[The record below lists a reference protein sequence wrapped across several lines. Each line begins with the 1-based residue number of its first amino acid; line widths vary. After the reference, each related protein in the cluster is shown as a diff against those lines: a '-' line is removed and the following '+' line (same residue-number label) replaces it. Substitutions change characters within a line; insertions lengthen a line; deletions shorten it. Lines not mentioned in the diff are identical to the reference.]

1 MNQTNDA
8 LRTLVDLRTTIQRD
22 RIAFNNRLRA
32 IERGVDVAGER
43 ELGVYQRYHNRFSDL
58 EAEITDDLR
67 DLAGDSQIIQRM
79 CAVKGVSFT
88 LAAKVVSLIDI
99 SRADHVSNLWRYAGY
114 AVVDGKR
121 ERMHKGEKSHYNR
134 RLKTACFQVAESFL
148 KSRSP
153 YSNVYYEAKKYYLA
167 NRPDWTKN
175 HCHLAAMGKMIK
187 VWLSHVFLIWRQLEG
202 LPVNEPYVISHMG
215 HVDYITPQEM
225 GWEE

>member
-99 SRADHVSNLWRYAGY
+99 QRASNVSSLWRYAGY

-225 GWEE
+225 GWME

>member
-225 GWEE
+225 GWME

>member
-1 MNQTNDA
+1 
-8 LRTLVDLRTTIQRD
+8 
-22 RIAFNNRLRA
+22 
-32 IERGVDVAGER
+32 
-43 ELGVYQRYHNRFSDL
+43 
-58 EAEITDDLR
+58 
-67 DLAGDSQIIQRM
+67 M

-99 SRADHVSNLWRYAGY
+99 QRASNVSSLWRYAGY

-153 YSNVYYEAKKYYLA
+153 YSNVYYEAKEYYLA

-175 HCHLAAMGKMIK
+175 HCHLAAMGKCIK
-187 VWLSHVFLIWRQLEG
+187 IWLEHVWLVWRQLEG
-202 LPVNEPYVISHMG
+202 LPVNEPYVIAHMG

>member
-1 MNQTNDA
+1 VNQTNDA

-225 GWEE
+225 GWME

>member
-43 ELGVYQRYHNRFSDL
+43 ELGVYQRYHDRFSDL
-58 EAEITDDLR
+58 EAEITKDLR

-99 SRADHVSNLWRYAGY
+99 QRASNVSSLWRYAGY

-153 YSNVYYEAKKYYLA
+153 YSNFYYEAKEYYLA

-175 HCHLAAMGKMIK
+175 HCHLAAMGKCIK
-187 VWLSHVFLIWRQLEG
+187 IWLEHVWLVWRQLEG
-202 LPVNEPYVISHMG
+202 LPVNEPYVIAHMG